1 MRNNGTLYRAL
12 KAIADQVSTKVIVV
26 RVAEHKEEDGKTQD
40 QLVIGGSE
48 DDGSYTGCMRCL
60 LQSRMKASD
69 TVRVFWPRRSW
80 TRRR

>member
-1 MRNNGTLYRAL
+1 
-12 KAIADQVSTKVIVV
+12 
-26 RVAEHKEEDGKTQD
+26 
-40 QLVIGGSE
+40 
-48 DDGSYTGCMRCL
+48 CL